1 LSINQHS
8 RSQFCGRAFVFDR
21 TSGFGPERWTVMT
34 PGHDFVTDLENA
46 FTMGVIVF
54 VIVILLVFFALR
66 LLCWIRR
73 RCFRPTYGAWGNTFQ
88 ELQRTA
94 VPQVQC
100 SLQAERDEESKENQD
115 DDGGPDDPTG

>member
-1 LSINQHS
+1 
-8 RSQFCGRAFVFDR
+8 
-21 TSGFGPERWTVMT
+21 MT

-66 LLCWIRR
+66 LLWWIRR
-73 RCFRPTYGAWGNTFQ
+73 RGFRPTYGALGNTFQ
-88 ELQRTA
+88 ELQSTA
-94 VPQVQC
+94 VPQVQYI
-100 SLQAERDEESKENQD
+100 LQAERDEESKENQD

>member
-1 LSINQHS
+1 
-8 RSQFCGRAFVFDR
+8 
-21 TSGFGPERWTVMT
+21 MT

-66 LLCWIRR
+66 LLWWIRR
-73 RCFRPTYGAWGNTFQ
+73 RGFRPTYGALGNTFQ
-88 ELQRTA
+88 ELQSTA
-94 VPQVQC
+94 VPQVQYI
-100 SLQAERDEESKENQD
+100 LQAERDEESKEDQD

>member
-1 LSINQHS
+1 
-8 RSQFCGRAFVFDR
+8 
-21 TSGFGPERWTVMT
+21 MT

-66 LLCWIRR
+66 LLWWIRR
-73 RCFRPTYGAWGNTFQ
+73 RGFRPTYGALGNAFQ
-88 ELQRTA
+88 ELQSTA
-94 VPQVQC
+94 VPQVQYI
-100 SLQAERDEESKENQD
+100 LQAERDEESKENQD